1 MLQDCLRYAP
11 CMVTRKS
18 SPQVSTDADPDLPPA
33 AMSLAELLT
42 VSDEERIRR
51 MYDLTPEQ
59 SLAIMR
65 KAGLLNRSGK
75 LKRCYR

>member
-1 MLQDCLRYAP
+1 
-11 CMVTRKS
+11 
-18 SPQVSTDADPDLPPA
+18 
-33 AMSLAELLT
+33 MSLAELLT